1 MSPTPAAPLWQWSAC
16 DLAGAIRAGD
26 VSADEAVGAVIDRV
40 QAENPRLNAI
50 VEDLSRS
57 AKDTARQYDD
67 HFAAHGPLGPLHGV
81 PVTIKVNV
89 DQTGHATTN
98 GVSAFK
104 DVIAPDDAPIV

>member
-57 AKDTARQYDD
+57 AKETARQYDD
-67 HFAAHGPLGPLHGV
+67 HFAAHGPRP
-81 PVTIKVNV
+81 
-89 DQTGHATTN
+89 
-98 GVSAFK
+98 
-104 DVIAPDDAPIV
+104 APWRAGDHQGQCRPNRPRHHQWRVRLSRT